1 MKLKFWIA
9 IVLASAV
16 IVSQASAA
24 EKNILK
30 TQKSKNSYS
39 VGLDVGGSLKA
50 QGLDIEQEAFIKGF
64 KDAMSGNKPLLSDS
78 EINASKNAVQN
89 ELRAKHEKQRR
100 ESSDK
105 NKKEGEQF
113 LDANKKKDG
122 VKTLSSGLQYK
133 IISEGKGE
141 SPKASDT
148 VSVHYRGTLINGTEF
163 DSSYRRGKPA
173 EFPVNGV
180 IAGWTEA
187 LQLMKPGAKWQLFI
201 PSKLAYGEQGAGQHI
216 GSNSVLVFE
225 VELLSVKNK

>member
-1 MKLKFWIA
+1 MKFWIS
-9 IVLASAV
+9 IVLVSAV
-16 IVSQASAA
+16 IASQSLAA

-39 VGLDVGGSLKA
+39 VGLDVGNSLKA
-50 QGLDIEQEAFIKGF
+50 QGIILEQDAFIKGF
-64 KDAMSGNKPLLSDS
+64 KDAMSGSKPLLSDA
-78 EINASKNAVQN
+78 EINASKTALQN
-89 ELRAKHEKQRR
+89 ELRAKHEKLRK
-100 ESSDK
+100 ESSGK
-105 NKKEGEQF
+105 NTKEGEQF
-113 LDANKKKDG
+113 LEANKKKDG
-122 VKTLSSGLQYK
+122 VKTLPSGLQYK
-133 IISEGKGE
+133 IMAEGKGE

-216 GSNSVLVFE
+216 GPNSVLVFE
-225 VELLSVKNK
+225 VELISVKNK